1 MKDDIMKILYMGLG
15 AMSLTSEKAL
25 ELKKDL
31 EQRGQTL
38 FEKGKVVNEELK
50 HDISEKIKENVTVTI
65 EKKDFTVE
73 DMLNKLDKLSDE
85 EKAKLLEKLNSNK
98 EKGNDEKGKK

>member
-1 MKDDIMKILYMGLG
+1 MKDEFKKIIYMGLG

-25 ELKKDL
+25 ELKEDL
-31 EQRGQTL
+31 EKRGQEL

-65 EKKDFTVE
+65 TKDFDINDVLERLDEMSEE
-73 DMLNKLDKLSDE
+73 DKQKLLDKLNNKGNKDGKE
-85 EKAKLLEKLNSNK
+85 ESNK
-98 EKGNDEKGKK
+98 

>member
-1 MKDDIMKILYMGLG
+1 MKEDIMKIIYMGLG
-15 AMSLTSEKAL
+15 AMSLTSEKAM

-50 HDISEKIKENVTVTI
+50 HDISEKLKENVTVTI
-65 EKKDFTVE
+65 EKNDFTVE
-73 DMLNKLDKLSDE
+73 DMLEKLDTLSDE
-85 EKAKLLEKLNSNK
+85 EKEKLLKKLNSNK
-98 EKGNDEKGKK
+98 GKGNESKENK